1 MLPEIEQL
9 LIIQDRDQKITKLN
23 SDIERLPFEEEQAKQ
38 RLKSVIESVNS
49 AESEIKGNEVE
60 ISKIEL
66 DIDTRKDSIT
76 KLKNQQLETKKNEEF
91 AAMEHSIT
99 NYQDEI
105 SKLEDSQLELMEKGE
120 ELNNSLEEANDIHAK
135 EQKVVDAELAI
146 IKERKIQFSK
156 KIEEL
161 KSDREKIAS
170 SIENDLLDQYNRIFK
185 SKKGVA
191 VSELVNDIC
200 SGCHMKVTPTT
211 AGMVRAEKVVSTCDQ
226 CGRILYS

>member
-23 SDIERLPFEEEQAKQ
+23 SDIERLPLEEQQAKQ

-105 SKLEDSQLELMEKGE
+105 SQLEDSQLELMEKGE

-146 IKERKIQFSK
+146 IKERKIQFSR

-170 SIENDLLDQYNRIFK
+170 NIDNDLLDQYNRIFK

>member
-23 SDIERLPFEEEQAKQ
+23 SDIERLPLEEQQAKQ

-120 ELNNSLEEANDIHAK
+120 ELNASLEEANDIHAK

-170 SIENDLLDQYNRIFK
+170 SIDNDLLDQYNRIFK

>member
-23 SDIERLPFEEEQAKQ
+23 SDIERLPLEEQQAKQ

-120 ELNNSLEEANDIHAK
+120 ELNNSLEEANDIYAK

-170 SIENDLLDQYNRIFK
+170 NIDNDLLDQYNRIFK

>member
-23 SDIERLPFEEEQAKQ
+23 SDIERLPLEEQQAKQ

-49 AESEIKGNEVE
+49 AESEIKSNEVE

-170 SIENDLLDQYNRIFK
+170 SIDNDLLDQYNRIFK

>member
-23 SDIERLPFEEEQAKQ
+23 SDIERLPLEEQQAKQ

-49 AESEIKGNEVE
+49 AESEVKGNEVE
-60 ISKIEL
+60 VSKIEL

-105 SKLEDSQLELMEKGE
+105 SQLEDSQLELMEKGE

-170 SIENDLLDQYNRIFK
+170 NIDNDLLDQYNRIFK

>member
-23 SDIERLPFEEEQAKQ
+23 SDIERLPLEEQQAKQ

-49 AESEIKGNEVE
+49 AESEIKSNEVE

-105 SKLEDSQLELMEKGE
+105 SQLEDSQLELMEKGE
-120 ELNNSLEEANDIHAK
+120 ELNNSLKEANDIHAK

-170 SIENDLLDQYNRIFK
+170 NIDNDLLDQYNRIFK

>member
-23 SDIERLPFEEEQAKQ
+23 SDIERLPLEEQQAKQ

-49 AESEIKGNEVE
+49 AESEIKSNEVE

-105 SKLEDSQLELMEKGE
+105 TQLEDSQLELMEKGE
-120 ELNNSLEEANDIHAK
+120 ELNNSLEEANEIHAK

-170 SIENDLLDQYNRIFK
+170 NIDNDLLDQYNRIFK

>member
-23 SDIERLPFEEEQAKQ
+23 SDIERLPLEEQQARQ

-120 ELNNSLEEANDIHAK
+120 ELNTSLKEANDIHAK

-170 SIENDLLDQYNRIFK
+170 NIDNDLLDQYNRIFK

>member
-23 SDIERLPFEEEQAKQ
+23 SDIERLPLEEQQAKQ

-49 AESEIKGNEVE
+49 AESEIKSNEVE

-120 ELNNSLEEANDIHAK
+120 ELNKSLEEANDIHAK

-156 KIEEL
+156 KIEES

-170 SIENDLLDQYNRIFK
+170 NIDNDLLDQYNRIFK

-191 VSELVNDIC
+191 VSELINDIC

>member
-23 SDIERLPFEEEQAKQ
+23 SDIERLPLEEQQAKQ

-156 KIEEL
+156 KVDEL

-170 SIENDLLDQYNRIFK
+170 NIDNDLLDQYNRIFK

>member
-23 SDIERLPFEEEQAKQ
+23 SDIERLPLEEQQAKQ

-105 SKLEDSQLELMEKGE
+105 TQLEDSQLELMEKGE

-170 SIENDLLDQYNRIFK
+170 NIDNDLLDQYNRIFK

>member
-23 SDIERLPFEEEQAKQ
+23 SDIERLPLEEQQAKQ

-49 AESEIKGNEVE
+49 AESAIKSNEVE

-170 SIENDLLDQYNRIFK
+170 NIDNDLLDQYNRIFK

-191 VSELVNDIC
+191 VSELINDIC

>member
-23 SDIERLPFEEEQAKQ
+23 SDIERLPLEEQQAKQ

-170 SIENDLLDQYNRIFK
+170 KIDNDLLDQYNRIFK

>member
-23 SDIERLPFEEEQAKQ
+23 SDIERLPLEEQQAKQ
-38 RLKSVIESVNS
+38 RLKTVIESVNS
-49 AESEIKGNEVE
+49 AESNIKANEVE

-105 SKLEDSQLELMEKGE
+105 SKLEDSQIELMEKGE
-120 ELNNSLEEANDIHAK
+120 ELSRLLEDTNATLSKD
-135 EQKVVDAELAI
+135 QKDVDADLEI
-146 IKERKIQFSK
+146 
-156 KIEEL
+156 IEE
-161 KSDREKIAS
+161 R
-170 SIENDLLDQYNRIFK
+170 
-185 SKKGVA
+185 
-191 VSELVNDIC
+191 
-200 SGCHMKVTPTT
+200 
-211 AGMVRAEKVVSTCDQ
+211 
-226 CGRILYS
+226 

>member
-9 LIIQDRDQKITKLN
+9 LIIQDRDQKTTKLN
-23 SDIERLPFEEEQAKQ
+23 SDIERLPLEEQQAKQ

-105 SKLEDSQLELMEKGE
+105 SKLEDSQLELMEIGE
-120 ELNNSLEEANDIHAK
+120 ELNTSLKEANDIHAK

-156 KIEEL
+156 KIEES

-170 SIENDLLDQYNRIFK
+170 NIDNDLLDQYNRIFK

-191 VSELVNDIC
+191 VSELINDIC

>member
-49 AESEIKGNEVE
+49 AESEIKSNEVE

-105 SKLEDSQLELMEKGE
+105 SQLEDSQLELMEKGE

-170 SIENDLLDQYNRIFK
+170 NIDNDLLDQYNRIFK

>member
-23 SDIERLPFEEEQAKQ
+23 SDIERLPLEEQQAKQ
-38 RLKSVIESVNS
+38 RLKTVIESVNS
-49 AESEIKGNEVE
+49 AESKIKANEVE

-105 SKLEDSQLELMEKGE
+105 SKLEDSQIELMEKGE
-120 ELNNSLEEANDIHAK
+120 ELSRLLEDTNATLSKD
-135 EQKVVDAELAI
+135 QKVVDAELEI
-146 IKERKIQFSK
+146 IEERKKQFSK

-161 KSDREKIAS
+161 KLDRETIAS
-170 SIENDLLDQYNRIFK
+170 KIDNDLLDQYNRIFK
-185 SKKGVA
+185 TLYPNA
-191 VSELVNDIC
+191 CAEL
-200 SGCHMKVTPTT
+200 
-211 AGMVRAEKVVSTCDQ
+211 
-226 CGRILYS
+226 

>member
-9 LIIQDRDQKITKLN
+9 LNIQDRDQKITNLN
-23 SDIERLPFEEEQAKQ
+23 SDIERLPLEEQQAKQ

-120 ELNNSLEEANDIHAK
+120 ELNTSLEEANDIHTK

-156 KIEEL
+156 KI
-161 KSDREKIAS
+161 DFFT
-170 SIENDLLDQYNRIFK
+170 DF
-185 SKKGVA
+185 
-191 VSELVNDIC
+191 
-200 SGCHMKVTPTT
+200 
-211 AGMVRAEKVVSTCDQ
+211 STK
-226 CGRILYS
+226 

>member
-23 SDIERLPFEEEQAKQ
+23 SDIERLPLEEQQAKQ

-105 SKLEDSQLELMEKGE
+105 TQLEDSQLELMEKGE

-170 SIENDLLDQYNRIFK
+170 NIDNDLLDQYNRIFK
-185 SKKGVA
+185 RKKGVA

>member
-23 SDIERLPFEEEQAKQ
+23 SDIERLPLEEQQAKQ

-105 SKLEDSQLELMEKGE
+105 SQLEDSQLELMEKGE

-170 SIENDLLDQYNRIFK
+170 SIDNDLLDQYNRIFK

>member
-23 SDIERLPFEEEQAKQ
+23 SDIERLPLEEQQAKQ

-49 AESEIKGNEVE
+49 AESEIKSNEVE

-105 SKLEDSQLELMEKGE
+105 SQLEDSQLELMEKGE

-170 SIENDLLDQYNRIFK
+170 SIDNDLLDQYNRIFK

>member
-23 SDIERLPFEEEQAKQ
+23 SDIERLPLEEQQAKQ

-49 AESEIKGNEVE
+49 AESEIKSNEVE

-105 SKLEDSQLELMEKGE
+105 SQLEDSQLELMEKGE

-170 SIENDLLDQYNRIFK
+170 NIDNDLLDQYNRIFK

-191 VSELVNDIC
+191 VSELINDIC

>member
-23 SDIERLPFEEEQAKQ
+23 SDIERLPLEEEQAKQ

-120 ELNNSLEEANDIHAK
+120 ELNTSLEEANDTHAK

-170 SIENDLLDQYNRIFK
+170 SIDNDLLDQYNRIFK

>member
-9 LIIQDRDQKITKLN
+9 LIIQDRDQKTTKLN
-23 SDIERLPFEEEQAKQ
+23 SDIERLPLEEQQAKQ

-105 SKLEDSQLELMEKGE
+105 SQLEDSQLELMEKGE
-120 ELNNSLEEANDIHAK
+120 ELNTSLKEANDIHAK

-170 SIENDLLDQYNRIFK
+170 NIDNDLLDQYNRIFK

>member
-23 SDIERLPFEEEQAKQ
+23 SDIERLPLEEQQAKQ

-49 AESEIKGNEVE
+49 AESEIKGNEIE

-105 SKLEDSQLELMEKGE
+105 SQLEDSQLELMEKGE

-135 EQKVVDAELAI
+135 EQKVVEAELAI

-170 SIENDLLDQYNRIFK
+170 SIDNDLLDQYNRIFK

>member
-23 SDIERLPFEEEQAKQ
+23 SDIERLPLEEQQAKQ
-38 RLKSVIESVNS
+38 RLKTVIESVNS
-49 AESEIKGNEVE
+49 AESKIKANEVE

-105 SKLEDSQLELMEKGE
+105 SKLEDSQIELMEKGE
-120 ELNNSLEEANDIHAK
+120 ELSRLLEDTNATLSKD
-135 EQKVVDAELAI
+135 QKDVDADLEI
-146 IKERKIQFSK
+146 
-156 KIEEL
+156 IEE
-161 KSDREKIAS
+161 R
-170 SIENDLLDQYNRIFK
+170 
-185 SKKGVA
+185 
-191 VSELVNDIC
+191 
-200 SGCHMKVTPTT
+200 
-211 AGMVRAEKVVSTCDQ
+211 
-226 CGRILYS
+226 

>member
-23 SDIERLPFEEEQAKQ
+23 SDIERLPLEEQQAKQ

-49 AESEIKGNEVE
+49 AESEIKSNEVE

-105 SKLEDSQLELMEKGE
+105 SQLEDSQLELMEKGE

-161 KSDREKIAS
+161 KSDREKIS
-170 SIENDLLDQYNRIFK
+170 SNIDNDLLDQYNRIFK

>member
-9 LIIQDRDQKITKLN
+9 LIIQDRDQKTTKLN
-23 SDIERLPFEEEQAKQ
+23 SDIERLPLEEQQAKQ

-120 ELNNSLEEANDIHAK
+120 ELNTSLKEANDIHAK

-170 SIENDLLDQYNRIFK
+170 NIDNDLLDQYNRIFK

-191 VSELVNDIC
+191 VSELINDIC

>member
-9 LIIQDRDQKITKLN
+9 LIIQDRDQKTTKLN
-23 SDIERLPFEEEQAKQ
+23 SDIERLPLEEQQAKQ

-105 SKLEDSQLELMEKGE
+105 SKLEDSQLELMEIGE
-120 ELNNSLEEANDIHAK
+120 ELNTSLKEANDIHAK

-170 SIENDLLDQYNRIFK
+170 NIDNDLLDQYNRIFK

-191 VSELVNDIC
+191 VSELINDIC

>member
-23 SDIERLPFEEEQAKQ
+23 SDIERLPLEEQQAKQ

-135 EQKVVDAELAI
+135 EQKVVEAELAI
-146 IKERKIQFSK
+146 IKERKIQISK

-170 SIENDLLDQYNRIFK
+170 NIDNDLLDQYNRIFK